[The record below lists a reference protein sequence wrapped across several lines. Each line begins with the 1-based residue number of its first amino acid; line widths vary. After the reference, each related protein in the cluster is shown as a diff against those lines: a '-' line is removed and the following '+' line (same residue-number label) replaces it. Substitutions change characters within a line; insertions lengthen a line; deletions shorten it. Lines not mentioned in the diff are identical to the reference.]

1 MTRSGKPSPRRR
13 ALIRFLVM
21 FVVTLVLNGVL
32 KELRNRGI
40 LTTPMLFGFLAVVL
54 PGVWVLLRH
63 WWLPRLSRA
72 RPQHERI
79 VTEARWASP
88 LAPGAVIERL
98 RTEFVAPEFRTVATD
113 SAFHIAT
120 GSDETF
126 RWRGAGSMKGWE
138 ALPLAVDIVLT
149 AAPTGCGIVALA
161 RDDLGWYEK
170 PPEFFVENEVRRR
183 GAALIRRA
191 RAVTEAPTTD
201 G

>member
-1 MTRSGKPSPRRR
+1 MTRSGKASPRRR
-13 ALIRFLVM
+13 ALIRYLVM

-40 LTTPMLFGFLAVVL
+40 LTTPMLFGLLAVVL
-54 PGVWVLLRH
+54 PGVWVLLRY
-63 WWLPRLSRA
+63 WWLPRVSRA
-72 RPQHERI
+72 HPQHERI

-98 RTEFVAPEFRTVATD
+98 RAEFVAPEFRTAATD
-113 SAFHIAT
+113 SALHIVT

-126 RWRGAGSMKGWE
+126 RWRGAGSMKGWK

-161 RDDLGWYEK
+161 RDDLGWYET
-170 PPEFFVENEVRRR
+170 PPEFFVETEVQRR

-191 RAVTEAPTTD
+191 RAVTEAPATD

>member
-1 MTRSGKPSPRRR
+1 MTSSGKRFPRRR
-13 ALIRFLVM
+13 ALVRYLVM

-40 LTTPMLFGFLAVVL
+40 LTTPMIVGLLAVIL
-54 PGVWVLLRH
+54 PGVWVLLRY
-63 WWLPRLSRA
+63 WWLPRVSRA
-72 RPQHERI
+72 RPQHDRI

-88 LAPGAVIERL
+88 LEPGAVIERL
-98 RTEFVAPEFRTVATD
+98 STEFVAPVFRTAATD

-138 ALPLAVDIVLT
+138 ALPLALDVVLT
-149 AAPTGCGIVALA
+149 ASPTGCDIVALA
-161 RDDLGWYEK
+161 RDDLGWYEE

-191 RAVTEAPTTD
+191 REATENPTAK